1 MNLLEAIKKVQDG
14 KEGCISAF
22 EFLIERFKNR
32 IFTVCY
38 RIIGNIED
46 AKDISQ
52 DTFIE
57 IYMKLKTLQDP
68 RKFSIWIY
76 KIALNKSLNFLRKK
90 DRPSLFSE
98 FDSFVSYRKNKDLD
112 KKDTINF
119 LLSKL
124 TPDYRTVLVLFYIE
138 GKTIKEIASIT
149 DITESGVKMRLTRA
163 REKLK
168 KSKEDI

>member
-1 MNLLEAIKKVQDG
+1 MNLLEAIKKVQEG
-14 KEGCISAF
+14 KEGCTSAF

-57 IYMKLKTLQDP
+57 IYMKLKTLQDT

-76 KIALNKSLNFLRKK
+76 KIAVNKSLNFLREK
-90 DRPSLFSE
+90 RRILIFSIAN
-98 FDSFVSYRKNKDLD
+98 SFVAEEKSKDIT
-112 KKDTINF
+112 KRDTINF

-138 GKTIKEIASIT
+138 GKTIKEIASIL
-149 DITESGVKMRLTRA
+149 DVTESAVKMRLTRA

-168 KSKEDI
+168 KSKRYI

>member
-1 MNLLEAIKKVQDG
+1 MNLLEAIKKVQEG
-14 KEGCISAF
+14 KEGCISGF

-57 IYMKLKTLQDP
+57 IYMKLKTLHDP
-68 RKFSIWIY
+68 RKFSVWIY
-76 KIALNKSLNFLRKK
+76 KIAVNKSINFLRKK
-90 DRPSLFSE
+90 SRVLIWSKAN
-98 FDSFVSYRKNKDLD
+98 SFVVEEKD
-112 KKDTINF
+112 KHITKIDTINF

-138 GKTIKEIASIT
+138 GKTIKEIASIL
-149 DITESGVKMRLTRA
+149 DITESAVKMRIKRA

-168 KSKEDI
+168 KIA

>member
-1 MNLLEAIKKVQDG
+1 MYLLEAIKKIQEG

-22 EFLIERFKNR
+22 EFIIERFKNR

-57 IYMKLKTLQDP
+57 IFMKLKTLHDP
-68 RKFSIWIY
+68 RKFSVWIY
-76 KIALNKSLNFLRKK
+76 KIAVNKSINFLRK
-90 DRPSLFSE
+90 RSRVLIFSNA
-98 FDSFVSYRKNKDLD
+98 DSFVTEEKNRDITKR
-112 KKDTINF
+112 DTINF
-119 LLSKL
+119 LLSRL

-138 GKTIKEIASIT
+138 GKTAREIASIL
-149 DITESGVKMRLTRA
+149 DITESAVKMRLKRA

-168 KSKEDI
+168 KFA

>member
-1 MNLLEAIKKVQDG
+1 MDLLEAVKKVQNG
-14 KEGCISAF
+14 REGSISAI
-22 EFLIERFKNR
+22 EFLIEKFKNR

-52 DTFIE
+52 DTFVE

-68 RKFSIWIY
+68 RKFSVWIY
-76 KIALNKSLNFLRKK
+76 KIAVNKSINFLRKK
-90 DRPSLFSE
+90 RRVLPFSRAN
-98 FDSFVSYRKNKDLD
+98 SFVTEDINKEII
-112 KKDTINF
+112 KRDTINF
-119 LLSKL
+119 LLDSL

-138 GKTIKEIASIT
+138 DKTIKEVASIL
-149 DITESGVKMRLTRA
+149 DITESAVKMRLTRA

-168 KSKEDI
+168 EIKEV

>member
-1 MNLLEAIKKVQDG
+1 MDLLEAIKKVQEG
-14 KEGCISAF
+14 REGCISAF

-32 IFTVCY
+32 VFTVCY
-38 RIIGNIED
+38 RVIGNIED

-68 RKFSIWIY
+68 RKFSVWIY
-76 KIALNKSLNFLRKK
+76 KIAVNKSINFLRKK
-90 DRPSLFSE
+90 RRVFLFSE
-98 FDSFVSYRKNKDLD
+98 ANSFVTKEKNKDII
-112 KKDTINF
+112 KRDTIDF
-119 LLSKL
+119 LLSRL

-138 GKTIKEIASIT
+138 DKTIKEIVSIL
-149 DITESGVKMRLTRA
+149 DITESAVKMRLTRA

-168 KSKEDI
+168 KFMEV

>member
-1 MNLLEAIKKVQDG
+1 MSLLEAVKKVQEG

-22 EFLIERFKNR
+22 ELLIERFKNR

-57 IYMKLKTLQDP
+57 MHMKLKTLHDP
-68 RKFSIWIY
+68 RNFSVWIY
-76 KIALNKSLNFLRKK
+76 KIAVNKSFNFLRKERK
-90 DRPSLFSE
+90 VLIFSKTN
-98 FDSFVSYRKNKDLD
+98 SFISEEENADITKR
-112 KKDTINF
+112 DTINF

-138 GKTIKEIASIT
+138 GKTIKEIASIL
-149 DITESGVKMRLTRA
+149 DITESAVKMRLKRA

-168 KSKEDI
+168 KFA